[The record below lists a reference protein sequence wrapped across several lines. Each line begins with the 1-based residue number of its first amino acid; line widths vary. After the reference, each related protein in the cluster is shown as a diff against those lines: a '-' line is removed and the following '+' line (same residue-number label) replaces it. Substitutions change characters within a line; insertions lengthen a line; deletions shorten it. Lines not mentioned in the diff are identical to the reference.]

1 MQTAILIDRS
11 EWESLTETVRRLEE
25 RDRQRESEPPV
36 DAILTVREVAQR
48 LNITEEAVR
57 RARRDGR
64 LTGFKINEKE
74 YGFYQ
79 YEVSRYLNRYKRP
92 DGECSLKCVKL

>member
-1 MQTAILIDRS
+1 MQTAILIEQSD
-11 EWESLTETVRRLEE
+11 WDSLTARLERLEE
-25 RDRQRESEPPV
+25 RDRLRSEEPPN
-36 DAILTVREVAQR
+36 DAVLTVREVAQR

-74 YGFYQ
+74 YGFHA
-79 YEVSRYLNRYKRP
+79 YEVNRYKNRYQRTR
-92 DGECSLKCVKL
+92 L